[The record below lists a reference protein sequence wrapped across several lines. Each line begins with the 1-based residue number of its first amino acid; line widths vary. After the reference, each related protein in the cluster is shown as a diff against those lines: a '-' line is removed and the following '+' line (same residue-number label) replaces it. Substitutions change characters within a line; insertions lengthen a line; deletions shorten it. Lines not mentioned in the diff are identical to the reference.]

1 MEENKKNNEAKVD
14 TDNNNN
20 NSIETK
26 TEPQE
31 NMVSTETAHTEKTVE
46 IQQEEKKTSEAD
58 YEKLQ
63 KDYNDLKEILSR
75 TVADTENFKK
85 RKEKE
90 VSELKKYA
98 IENFVVELLPIID
111 NFRRAF
117 ASAENIDSIEKAKQI
132 IDGFKIIEQELEK
145 ILIKNNVI
153 EIKSINEIFNP
164 NIHQAIQCV
173 EVEDDEKDNKIIEEY
188 QSAYKMYDK
197 LIRTALVKVGKK
209 TKKE

>member
-98 IENFVVELLPIID
+98 IENFVVELL
-111 NFRRAF
+111 
-117 ASAENIDSIEKAKQI
+117 
-132 IDGFKIIEQELEK
+132 
-145 ILIKNNVI
+145 
-153 EIKSINEIFNP
+153 
-164 NIHQAIQCV
+164 
-173 EVEDDEKDNKIIEEY
+173 
-188 QSAYKMYDK
+188 
-197 LIRTALVKVGKK
+197 
-209 TKKE
+209 